1 MGRILVADDHDALRR
16 GLVRGLTDAGHE
28 VQEASNGNAAIE
40 RLHDSYFDVVLSDLK
55 MGGSDG
61 MDVLRTTRAMHP
73 TTAVILMTAFGS
85 VNTAVE
91 AMKTGAFDYVQKP
104 FEIEEMEVK
113 IEKAL
118 EVKRLRNELD
128 YLRGTQ
134 QDIYEFDKIVGTS
147 TALQHVLDI
156 VKKVAK
162 SNTTVLIRGETGTGK
177 ELIAGATHHNSLR
190 NNRNFVKVN
199 CAALQENLLE
209 SELFGH
215 EKGAFTGADK
225 QRIGRFE
232 QADGGTLFLDEIGD
246 MSPSTQAKILRVLQE
261 HEFERLGG
269 TRTLRVD
276 VRLIAATNRDP
287 EQAVLEGKLRLDLYH
302 RLNVFPINLPPLRDR
317 LDDLAVLVT
326 HFIAKFSRQMGVVA
340 APASSEAL
348 AKLREY
354 NWPGNVRELENII
367 ERAMILA
374 RGAPVSAGHLDFGRR
389 AVSYTPNPSVG
400 TGPVTVAA
408 APSGVSGAGLADDG
422 KSLAER
428 LLDSE
433 RKEIIAAVEKSRGNI
448 ASAARTLGINR
459 STLYYRLRKHGLE
472 HLLPTKIAVGTDEP
486 GGGDPAPVA

>member
-1 MGRILVADDHDALRR
+1 MGRILIADDHDALRR
-16 GLVRGLTDAGHE
+16 GLARGLTEAKHE
-28 VQEASNGNAAIE
+28 VEEASNGNAAIE

-215 EKGAFTGADK
+215 EKGAFTGATD
-225 QRIGRFE
+225 RRTGVFE
-232 QADGGTLFLDEIGD
+232 LAHRGTLFLDEIAE
-246 MSPSTQAKILRVLQE
+246 MMPATQVKLLRVLQE
-261 HEFERLGG
+261 RTFRRLGG
-269 TRTLRVD
+269 RQEISVD
-276 VRLIAATNRDP
+276 VRVIAATNVIP
-287 EQAVLEGKLRLDLYH
+287 QEAVNSGKLREDLFY
-302 RLNVFPINLPPLRDR
+302 RLNVFALDLPPLRERREDIPLLVQSFLNEFNR
-317 LDDLAVLVT
+317 TNGKAV
-326 HFIAKFSRQMGVVA
+326 RGVDQ
-340 APASSEAL
+340 EAL
-348 AKLREY
+348 YLMERY
-354 NWPGNVRELENII
+354 PWPGNIRELRNVI
-367 ERAMILA
+367 ERATILA
-374 RGAPVSAGHLDFGRR
+374 DSEFIESKHLPPTLITRGEESLPTMTIS
-389 AVSYTPNPSVG
+389 PG
-400 TGPVTVAA
+400 TTV
-408 APSGVSGAGLADDG
+408 DE
-422 KSLAER
+422 AER
-428 LLDSE
+428 RLILLTLDHT
-433 RKEIIAAVEKSRGNI
+433 RNNKTRAAEI
-448 ASAARTLGINR
+448 LGISLKTLHNKLNR
-459 STLYYRLRKHGLE
+459 MK
-472 HLLPTKIAVGTDEP
+472 DET
-486 GGGDPAPVA
+486 GARS

>member
-1 MGRILVADDHDALRR
+1 MGRILIADDHDALRR
-16 GLVRGLTDAGHE
+16 GLKRGLTEAGHE
-28 VQEASNGNAAIE
+28 VEEASNGNAAIE

-73 TTAVILMTAFGS
+73 STAVILMTAFGT

-91 AMKTGAFDYVQKP
+91 AMKIGAFDYVQKP

-118 EVKRLRNELD
+118 EVKRMKNELD

-134 QDIYEFDKIVGTS
+134 QDIYDFDKIV
-147 TALQHVLDI
+147 
-156 VKKVAK
+156 
-162 SNTTVLIRGETGTGK
+162 GETGTGK
-177 ELIAGATHHNSLR
+177 ELIAGAIHHNSLR
-190 NNRNFVKVN
+190 SSRNFVKVN

-276 VRLIAATNRDP
+276 VRLIAATNRDLP
-287 EQAVLEGKLRLDLYH
+287 AMVQNGHFREDLYY
-302 RLNVFPINLPPLRDR
+302 RLNVVSIETPPLRER
-317 LDDLAVLVT
+317 KDDIQQLATFFLRRFAGELKKRVD
-326 HFIAKFSRQMGVVA
+326 G
-340 APASSEAL
+340 L
-348 AKLREY
+348 ATDAQKLLMRY
-354 NWPGNVRELENII
+354 NWPGNIRELENAI
-367 ERAMILA
+367 ERAMLLA
-374 RGAPVSAGHLDFGRR
+374 EGRAIVGDDLRLGETVTPGGSGRDHGAIVKIPPTGVPLEEVERHALVEALKMSNWVQKDAAELLSISPRVMNYKIKTLGIEFPRGRR
-389 AVSYTPNPSVG
+389 AAPLDPSS
-400 TGPVTVAA
+400 VAA
-408 APSGVSGAGLADDG
+408 AS
-422 KSLAER
+422 
-428 LLDSE
+428 
-433 RKEIIAAVEKSRGNI
+433 
-448 ASAARTLGINR
+448 
-459 STLYYRLRKHGLE
+459 
-472 HLLPTKIAVGTDEP
+472 
-486 GGGDPAPVA
+486 